1 MYSAADTPKGVGFP
15 IRKSPDQ
22 RSLPSPRSLSQ
33 GATSFIASRCQGIH
47 QMPFFRLRTSKTHAQ
62 KQNRTQ
68 ASTHTKKTRLA
79 FDRRQTP
86 GIGDQKDTRPLTSL
100 AVKDQDASNN
110 RPTPI
115 AGCQKPIHNV
125 KEPEIR
131 DQMSGISHQ
140 ITDARCNTRSRNSLP
155 PRCANRASLRL
166 TASEFS
172 LAACHSRH
180 PAFAARTAQTGGADR
195 DRTDDLLRA
204 KQALSQLSYGPVSED
219 RRQG

>member
-1 MYSAADTPKGVGFP
+1 M
-15 IRKSPDQ
+15 R
-22 RSLPSPRSLSQ
+22 RN
-33 GATSFIASRCQGIH
+33 
-47 QMPFFRLRTSKTHAQ
+47 KTAPW
-62 KQNRTQ
+62 

-79 FDRRQTP
+79 FDSSQRSAFSGQP
-86 GIGDQKDTRPLTSL
+86 KPNAPI